1 MAQSSRAKWLSCVNA
16 ALEKKATDIVLLKL
30 KGIVSYADY
39 SVICSGRSDR
49 QVQAIAQSIET
60 EMGKR
65 GHRPLGIE
73 GKGEGKWVL
82 MDYGDL
88 VIHIFFEPVRNF
100 YDLEGL
106 WIDAPRQEIT
116 EESLVQPVR
125 KRKRV
130 RS

>member
-1 MAQSSRAKWLSCVNA
+1 VDA

-30 KGIVSYADY
+30 KGLVSYADY

-49 QVQAIAQSIET
+49 QVQAIAQAIEIK
-60 EMGKR
+60 MGER

-73 GKGEGKWVL
+73 GMGEGKWVL

-116 EESLVQPVR
+116 EESLAQPVG

>member
-1 MAQSSRAKWLSCVNA
+1 VDA

-30 KGIVSYADY
+30 KGLVSYADY

-49 QVQAIAQSIET
+49 QVQAIAQAIEIK
-60 EMGKR
+60 MGER
-65 GHRPLGIE
+65 GHRPLGVE
-73 GKGEGKWVL
+73 GMREGKWVL

-106 WIDAPRQEIT
+106 WIDAPRRQIT
-116 EESLVQPVR
+116 EESLAQPVR